1 MSSPLAVLPTRFG
14 TQNLSAG
21 HTMEALRFGLTLV
34 RHGETKYN
42 KEGLLQGQAIDSC
55 LSEAGL
61 QQAEAAGR
69 YLRDVSFSNVFASDM
84 LRARQTAEK
93 IMQQNS
99 SCLALQM
106 VCDPLL
112 KEKSF
117 GTAEGGRVQDFK
129 EMARAAGESLAGFTP
144 PGGETQEQVKERV
157 RLFLENMLQ
166 QMGAEH
172 WPVSGHAAA
181 AAAAAAAPEGSPAE
195 GEAEDGVRGMPVHA
209 LVVTHGAYMREAV
222 RYFVEELHC
231 SFPSSWDQSHMFS
244 LSPNTGICR
253 FTLRT
258 AKEGSKFVLLGM
270 RCVFIHRADHIKQAE
285 QDSKARAK

>member
-106 VCDPLL
+106 
-112 KEKSF
+112 SF